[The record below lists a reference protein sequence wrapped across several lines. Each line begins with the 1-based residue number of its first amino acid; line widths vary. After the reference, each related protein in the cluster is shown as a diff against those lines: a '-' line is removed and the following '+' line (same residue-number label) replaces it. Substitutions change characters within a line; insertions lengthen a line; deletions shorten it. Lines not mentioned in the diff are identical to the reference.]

1 MVQTSGHKA
10 SLGDHTPLRRPSL
23 SPAHRSLLSLTLE
36 SAKTYSF
43 RRVFSFSV
51 STKITSLFRN
61 F

>member
-1 MVQTSGHKA
+1 MVRTSGHKA
-10 SLGDHTPLRRPSL
+10 SLETTRPSGVRHSL
-23 SPAHRSLLSLTLE
+23 PAHRSLLSLTLE